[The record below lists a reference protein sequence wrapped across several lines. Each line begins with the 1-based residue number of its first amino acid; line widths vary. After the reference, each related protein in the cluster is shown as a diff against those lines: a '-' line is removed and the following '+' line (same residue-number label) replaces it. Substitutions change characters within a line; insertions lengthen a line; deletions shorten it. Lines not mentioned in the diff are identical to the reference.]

1 MTKFLHRP
9 MFRTGGSAGQG
20 ITSGL
25 TRPGYKRGRVVEPG
39 GYQGDRDPYELLKGY
54 PKFRKAYEEQVGP
67 RPKSSSGADFWL
79 NFGTNILAQPGG
91 RPILQT
97 LGTAA
102 KEPLAKMQEQKAMGR
117 LGRREEEK
125 DFLNTYLTT
134 QAELRGGEAGAT
146 YKHSDK
152 ARLARET
159 LDKMHAHDDAWDPT
173 WKGTDLTDE
182 QQKDKIAWE
191 REKQKINSDL
201 DQFEKDASL
210 DLAWIMGGEEGVK
223 DLQKE
228 FEAHLTTSEYS
239 DGPMIGSDGNPM
251 LDEDNEVITISDFYM
266 DPENA
271 GKLRIKLIEMTYAEI
286 ARIKGAERGWTQR
299 KAKGG
304 RAGYQGGE
312 LVEQEDVNI
321 QTPRGDIS
329 MQETVEEGA
338 EPDQLSYE
346 ELRSRLPVEITDDI
360 VRLLVS
366 SAVALGDFAQ
376 IQTQVDVDTF
386 NSKYGVNLVL
396 PSEA

>member
-1 MTKFLHRP
+1 
-9 MFRTGGSAGQG
+9 MFRRGGSTGEG

-25 TRPGYKRGRVVEPG
+25 TRPGYKHG
-39 GYQGDRDPYELLKGY
+39 GSHEDDIDFWDLMEKYPEARKKYKKEIGEY
-54 PKFRKAYEEQVGP
+54 PKDT
-67 RPKSSSGADFWL
+67 SGADFWL

-102 KEPLAKMQEQKAMGR
+102 KEPLAQLQEQKTLGR
-117 LGRREEEK
+117 LGQREEEK

-159 LDKMHAHDDAWDPT
+159 LDKMYAHDDKYDAAWG
-173 WKGTDLTDE
+173 GTDLTED
-182 QQKDKIAWE
+182 QQGAKTAWE
-191 REKQKINSDL
+191 REKKKINSDL

-210 DLAWIMGGEEGVK
+210 DLAWIMGGEEGVN
-223 DLQKE
+223 DLQRDYV
-228 FEAHLTTSEYS
+228 AHLTKSEYS
-239 DGPMIGSDGNPM
+239 DGPMIGPDGNPM
-251 LDEDNEVITISDFYM
+251 LDEDNEVITISDFYL

-286 ARIKGAERGWTQR
+286 AKIKGAERGWTQR
-299 KAKGG
+299 NAKGG

-321 QTPRGDIS
+321 QTPRGDMA
-329 MQETVEEGA
+329 MQETIEEGTM
-338 EPDQLSYE
+338 PDQLSYE
-346 ELRSRLPVEITDDI
+346 ELRSRLPVEITDDVI
-360 VRLLVS
+360 RLMAN
-366 SAVALGDFAQ
+366 SAEALTDFAQ
-376 IQTQVDVDTF
+376 IQTQQDVDNF
-386 NSKYGVNLVL
+386 NAKYGVNLVL

>member
-1 MTKFLHRP
+1 
-9 MFRTGGSAGQG
+9 MFRRGGSTGEG

-25 TRPGYKRGRVVEPG
+25 TRPGYKHG
-39 GYQGDRDPYELLKGY
+39 GSHEDDIDFWDLMEKYPEARKKYKKEIGEY
-54 PKFRKAYEEQVGP
+54 PKDT
-67 RPKSSSGADFWL
+67 SGADFWL

-102 KEPLAKMQEQKAMGR
+102 KEPLAQLQEQKTLGR
-117 LGRREEEK
+117 LGQREEEK

-159 LDKMHAHDDAWDPT
+159 LDKMYAHDDKYDAAWG
-173 WKGTDLTDE
+173 GTDLTED
-182 QQKDKIAWE
+182 QQGAKTAWE
-191 REKQKINSDL
+191 REKKKINSDL

-210 DLAWIMGGEEGVK
+210 DLAWIMGGEEGVN
-223 DLQKE
+223 DLQRDYV
-228 FEAHLTTSEYS
+228 AHLTKSEYS
-239 DGPMIGSDGNPM
+239 DGPMIGADGNPM
-251 LDEDNEVITISDFYM
+251 LDEDNEVITISDFYL

-286 ARIKGAERGWTQR
+286 AKIKGAERGWTQR
-299 KAKGG
+299 NAKGG

-321 QTPRGDIS
+321 QTPRGDMA
-329 MQETVEEGA
+329 MQETIEEGTM
-338 EPDQLSYE
+338 PDQLSYE
-346 ELRSRLPVEITDDI
+346 ELRSRLPVEITDDVI
-360 VRLLVS
+360 RLMAN
-366 SAVALGDFAQ
+366 SAEALTDFAQ
-376 IQTQVDVDTF
+376 IQTQQDVDNF
-386 NSKYGVNLVL
+386 NAKYGVNLVL